1 MIPPTLAA
9 FRALMERAATAHDES
24 AKVAIYFARHA
35 KPEDDLE
42 GFVKLSYADSATLR
56 ALATATPEQLLGIA
70 FVIRDE
76 YQQDTAAGPVS
87 GYYVTPREDA

>member
-56 ALATATPEQLLGIA
+56 ALATATPEQLLGIVGEVRL
-70 FVIRDE
+70 FHPF
-76 YQQDTAAGPVS
+76 AGVNLKT
-87 GYYVTPREDA
+87 GDYIVTPREDT

>member
-56 ALATATPEQLLGIA
+56 ALATATPEQLLGI
-70 FVIRDE
+70 VGEVVEEIRGDAWSAG
-76 YQQDTAAGPVS
+76 YAAASDG
-87 GYYVTPREDA
+87 A

>member
-9 FRALMERAATAHDES
+9 FRALMAEAAEIIAAHTDCDDM
-24 AKVAIYFARHA
+24 
-35 KPEDDLE
+35 PECPSCVE
-42 GFVKLSYADSATLR
+42 TKATVVDPLR

>member
-70 FVIRDE
+70 GAVE
-76 YQQDTAAGPVS
+76 S
-87 GYYVTPREDA
+87 GAFHEGRFFIVTPREDA

>member
-56 ALATATPEQLLGIA
+56 ALATATPEQLLEMITYP
-70 FVIRDE
+70 ISDKH
-76 YQQDTAAGPVS
+76 
-87 GYYVTPREDA
+87 